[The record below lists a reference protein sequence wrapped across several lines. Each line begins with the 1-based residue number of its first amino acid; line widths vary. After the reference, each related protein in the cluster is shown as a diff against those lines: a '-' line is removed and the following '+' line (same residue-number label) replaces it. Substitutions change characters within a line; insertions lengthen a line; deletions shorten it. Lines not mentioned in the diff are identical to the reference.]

1 MSTTGL
7 SVADA
12 RRLAPSALYRACDP
26 AGLPFETTADLEGA
40 DEPLGQAR
48 AVEAIGFAI
57 GMQHRSY
64 NLFAMGPEGLGR
76 RTVVS
81 RLLEQA
87 ARARSAPPDWCYV
100 FNFRTPHRPS
110 RLTLP
115 TGRAPGLQRDM
126 ARLLPAQVTGKP
138 FLVAAPTQAILDSW
152 PQEAQKFGLTHLLD
166 HIAFTTY
173 RSLSK
178 LLASGHYHKL
188 YLDECHALKDSHEP
202 GLKAHAA
209 RKKSILGL
217 TGTPPAQPNRL
228 QQELESV
235 IEKLPRWRREVQR
248 KLRELNRQITQGVVG
263 SLIAEMRSAYA
274 DLPQVLEHLS
284 AVQDDVLDHAE
295 FFQQPKE
302 GEGVGPLALML
313 GHAEPVQALMARYA
327 VNVLVHHDGAQGAPV
342 VFEDHPTH
350 DNLVGR
356 IEHESRMG
364 ALVTDFTLIKGG
376 ALHRA
381 NGGYL
386 VVDAIKLLTQPLAWE
401 ALKRALRSREIR
413 TEPLAQ
419 ALSLISTVSLEPEPI
434 PLDVKVIVVGQRV
447 IYHLLHALDPEFSE
461 LFKVVADFDEDMRRE
476 EGSDLRYA
484 RLIATLARENAVRP
498 IERAAVARLIEHAS
512 RGAGDAQRLSL
523 SVARLADLMLEA
535 NHLADTQGNGV
546 MTRAHVQGAID
557 GQTRRS
563 ARISDR
569 LREETLRGRLLIDTA
584 GERTGQVNG
593 LSVFQLGDHA
603 FGSPARI
610 TATVRLGAGG
620 VVDIERETRLGGPI
634 HAKGVLI
641 LGGYLAG
648 HYLPD
653 RLLSLTASLVFEQS
667 YGGVEGDSA
676 SSAELY
682 ALLSAIARVPLRQSL
697 AVTGSVNQ
705 HGDVQ
710 AVGGV
715 NEKVE
720 GFFRLCRDR
729 GLTGDQGVIIPVA
742 NRDSLML
749 DHAVVEAVGQGRFHL
764 YAVDRIDQGL
774 ELLTGWPAG
783 RREAGGRFA
792 PDTLNGRIE
801 ARLSHLAERARA
813 APGPE
818 AGARGQ
824 RGRAGR

>member
-87 ARARSAPPDWCYV
+87 ARARPAPPDWCYV

-126 ARLLPAQVTGKP
+126 ARLLEDLRAGIPAAFEADEYRTRRQELENE
-138 FLVAAPTQAILDSW
+138 FDSRQQQAIGEVGDHAR
-152 PQEAQKFGLTHLLD
+152 AQNVALLRTPGGFGF
-166 HIAFTTY
+166 A
-173 RSLSK
+173 
-178 LLASGHYHKL
+178 
-188 YLDECHALKDSHEP
+188 P
-202 GLKAHAA
+202 M
-209 RKKSILGL
+209 
-217 TGTPPAQPNRL
+217 TGDAVMPPADFQRLPPEQQKPIEEAITRL

-434 PLDVKVIVVGQRV
+434 PLDVKVIVVGQRAL
-447 IYHLLHALDPEFSE
+447 YHLLHALDPEFSE
-461 LFKVVADFDEDMRRE
+461 LFKVLADFDEDMRRE

-653 RLLSLTASLVFEQS
+653 RPLSLTASLVFEQS

-729 GLTGDQGVIIPVA
+729 GLSGDQGVIIPVA